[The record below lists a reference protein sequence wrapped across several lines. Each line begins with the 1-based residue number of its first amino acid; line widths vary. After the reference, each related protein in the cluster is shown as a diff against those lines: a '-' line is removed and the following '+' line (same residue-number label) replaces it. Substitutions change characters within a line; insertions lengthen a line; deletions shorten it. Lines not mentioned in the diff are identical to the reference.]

1 MSKIENKAADRKRK
15 RSNETFALTGGERT
29 FETINLIVLIII
41 GALMLFPFLNMAAK
55 SFSSENAIL
64 TGKVLFWPVGFQTG
78 TYKYVMRQAQ
88 FWNSFKVSVLIT
100 LMGTAGA
107 MIISC
112 LTAYP
117 LSKTWLYGRK
127 PLLLLFVFTMLFGGG
142 MVPSYLLM
150 RSLGLINTI
159 WVLFVPAML
168 SVYNMILLK
177 NFFEDIPESIE
188 ESAELDGAGS
198 LRILVSIVL
207 PMSLPA
213 IATIGLFYAVG
224 FWDNYMS
231 GLLYITKPELKPL
244 QQKYAALEGELEKAM
259 NEQSDVETQLAD
271 PAVYADGARSTELLK
286 RFNELRDLTERLME
300 DMAALEEQIAAIE
313 ARRAAIDSLGDPA

>member
-1 MSKIENKAADRKRK
+1 MSKSENKAADRKRK

-29 FETINLIVLIII
+29 FETINLIVLILI

-78 TYKYVMRQAQ
+78 TYKYVIRQAQ
-88 FWNSFKVSVLIT
+88 FWNSFKVSVMIT

-177 NFFEDIPESIE
+177 NFFEDIPDSIE

-244 QQKYAALEGELEKAM
+244 QQYLYEIVTESINVDKEMSMDAQENAALNTDAIRSATIM
-259 NEQSDVETQLAD
+259 LACV
-271 PAVYADGARSTELLK
+271 PIMCVYPFLQKYFVKGMLVGSVK
-286 RFNELRDLTERLME
+286 
-300 DMAALEEQIAAIE
+300 
-313 ARRAAIDSLGDPA
+313 G

>member
-29 FETINLIVLIII
+29 FETINLIVLILI

-231 GLLYITKPELKPL
+231 GLLYITKPDLKPL
-244 QQKYAALEGELEKAM
+244 QQYLYEIVTESINVDETLSMDAQENAALNTDAIRSATIM
-259 NEQSDVETQLAD
+259 LACV
-271 PAVYADGARSTELLK
+271 PIMCVYPFLQKYFVKGMRVGSVK
-286 RFNELRDLTERLME
+286 
-300 DMAALEEQIAAIE
+300 
-313 ARRAAIDSLGDPA
+313 G

>member
-1 MSKIENKAADRKRK
+1 MSKSENKAADRKRK

-29 FETINLIVLIII
+29 FETINLIVLILI

-78 TYKYVMRQAQ
+78 TYKYVIRQAQ
-88 FWNSFKVSVLIT
+88 FWNSFKVSVIIT

-177 NFFEDIPESIE
+177 NFFEDIPDSIE

-244 QQKYAALEGELEKAM
+244 QQYLYEIVTESINVDKEMSMDAQENAALNTDAIRSATIM
-259 NEQSDVETQLAD
+259 LACV
-271 PAVYADGARSTELLK
+271 PIMCVYPFLQKYFVKGMRVGSVK
-286 RFNELRDLTERLME
+286 
-300 DMAALEEQIAAIE
+300 
-313 ARRAAIDSLGDPA
+313 G

>member
-1 MSKIENKAADRKRK
+1 MSKSENNAADRKRK

-29 FETINLIVLIII
+29 FETINLIVLILI

-78 TYKYVMRQAQ
+78 TYKYVIRQAQ
-88 FWNSFKVSVLIT
+88 FWNSFKVSVMIT

-177 NFFEDIPESIE
+177 NFFEDIPDSIE

-244 QQKYAALEGELEKAM
+244 QQYLYEIVTESINVDKEMSMDAQENAALNTDAIRSATIM
-259 NEQSDVETQLAD
+259 LACV
-271 PAVYADGARSTELLK
+271 PIMCVYPFLQKYFVKGMRVGSVK
-286 RFNELRDLTERLME
+286 
-300 DMAALEEQIAAIE
+300 
-313 ARRAAIDSLGDPA
+313 G